1 MSIFLDISRI
11 LEKTKIILLG
21 SYSNGPFRVLECLKT
36 YLLRKRFINT
46 SIAADFITIV
56 NEKPYEEK
64 MGKLLEDIIK
74 GMKSADFCVFIF
86 FENEQND
93 SVIVELAS
101 LIHSSTISDNNKI
114 LAILPRHYHSSML
127 TGLISNKKLNIFR
140 YDYITDIFPYCF
152 SYLKRNSIEKFKIK

>member
-1 MSIFLDISRI
+1 MSFFLDISAI

-36 YLLRKRFINT
+36 YLIRKKFINT

-64 MGKLLEDIIK
+64 MGKLLDDIIK
-74 GMKSADFCVFIF
+74 GMKIADFCVFIF
-86 FENEQND
+86 FENEKND

-101 LIHSSTISDNNKI
+101 LIQSSTISADNKI
-114 LAILPRHYHSSML
+114 LAILPRYYHSSML

-140 YDYITDIFPYCF
+140 YDYIIDIFPYCF